1 MPVSLTT
8 TNIGLQLPAF
18 ADVKLR
24 GIIVGE
30 VREITTE
37 GDGAVMTLAIKPEMT
52 ELIPANTS
60 ARILPK
66 TLFGEKYVA
75 LQVPEDP
82 QGSIKAGDKITESRV
97 AIEVEKVLAD
107 LYPLLRTVQ
116 PEQLNYTL
124 TAMATALEG
133 RGEQLGNNLVVLDDY
148 LERMNPKIP
157 LLIDDLNKLATVSD
171 AYTEAVPDLANL
183 LRNSVTTGN
192 TFLEKEAKVTAL
204 FTDVASFSSTS
215 KDFLEKNGEN
225 IIRLSKQGQ
234 RQLPLFAK
242 YAPEYPCL
250 LKGMVNWTPNM
261 EQAYRGYTLHIQLE
275 TLPNHPTGYRADEK
289 PRFGARNGP
298 HCERLP
304 NPPYNQNN
312 KTPQPRDLRGR
323 RRGQG
328 QPRQVPPAQRSQLR
342 RRHRPD
348 LRLRR
353 HRRRAVARQHVR
365 RPRDGSHPGCRPRPG
380 RTAAG
385 APGPWKRGE
394 RAMKLLDKKTSI
406 DAVKLVIFI
415 VVTTIATSFLV
426 VTIGNVTFSAS
437 KSYKAVFSD
446 ATGVVKGDDVRVAG
460 VRVGNVQDVRSP
472 TAPRRW

>member
-1 MPVSLTT
+1 MSRSALATTVRFRVLGVAFLVLLLAFVWLTSAIFTKKFVDFVPVSLTT

-30 VREITTE
+30 VREITTK
-37 GDGAVMTLAIKPEMT
+37 GDGAVMTLAIKPSMT
-52 ELIPANTS
+52 ELIPANTT

-82 QGSIKAGDKITESRV
+82 QGSIEAGDEITESRV

-148 LERMNPKIP
+148 LKRMNPKIP

-192 TFLEKEAKVTAL
+192 TFVEKEAKVSAL
-204 FTDVASFSSTS
+204 FNDVASFSSTS
-215 KDFLEKNGEN
+215 KDFLETNGEN

-261 EQAYRGYTLHIQLE
+261 EEAYRGYTLHIQLE
-275 TLPNHPTGYRADEK
+275 TLPNSPTGYRPDEK
-289 PRFGARNGP
+289 PKFGARNGP
-298 HCERLP
+298 HCEKLP
-304 NPPYNQNN
+304 NPPYSQSN
-312 KTPQPRDLRGR
+312 KTPQPRTSEVDDGVKGSHGKFR
-323 RRGQG
+323 
-328 QPRQVPPAQRSQLR
+328 PRSAPSFDTGVDMTSGYAGTAAERSLINTFAAPAMGVP
-342 RRHRPD
+342 HDDVPD
-348 LRLRR
+348 LAALLLGPLARGSEVSLR
-353 HRRRAVARQHVR
+353 
-365 RPRDGSHPGCRPRPG
+365 
-380 RTAAG
+380 
-385 APGPWKRGE
+385 
-394 RAMKLLDKKTSI
+394 
-406 DAVKLVIFI
+406 
-415 VVTTIATSFLV
+415 
-426 VTIGNVTFSAS
+426 
-437 KSYKAVFSD
+437 
-446 ATGVVKGDDVRVAG
+446 
-460 VRVGNVQDVRSP
+460 
-472 TAPRRW
+472 